1 MDAEATCFLLTTKDE
16 DGTNIYSL
24 RDDNK
29 EPEVLLFQNRDD
41 AERYAIMLE
50 QDDSYIVGE
59 TLDMNVSEVKFK
71 SAIDILNEK
80 GRNYILV
87 KSEDLFIP
95 PITD

>member
-1 MDAEATCFLLTTKDE
+1 MYSDDICFLLTTKDE

-24 RDDNK
+24 RDGNK
-29 EPEVLLFQNRDD
+29 EPEVLLFRNRDD

-50 QDDSYIVGE
+50 QDEGYIVGE
-59 TLDMNVSEVKFK
+59 TLDMNVSEVKLK

-80 GRNYILV
+80 GRSYILV